1 MDKSLSE
8 NEDRNDH
15 LSVFSF
21 FFAQTE
27 AQRQQNNIVYTKNL
41 QLILSFY
48 LKF

>member
-15 LSVFSF
+15 LSILFY
-21 FFAQTE
+21 FFAQSE
-27 AQRQQNNIVYTKNL
+27 AQSQQNILCNIKNL

-48 LKF
+48 FKF